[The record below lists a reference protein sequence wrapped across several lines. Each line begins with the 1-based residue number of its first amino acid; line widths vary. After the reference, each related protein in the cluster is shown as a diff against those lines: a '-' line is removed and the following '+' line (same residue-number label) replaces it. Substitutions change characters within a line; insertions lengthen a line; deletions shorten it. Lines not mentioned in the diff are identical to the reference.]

1 MVILETK
8 GDHCTCRTKSHRILE
23 DISQTMLRTVIPRK
37 TGATVMI
44 VRGQYRGKLAT
55 LEQIGR
61 HEATVKLLG
70 TISKPFDISLD
81 DISELYSRQ

>member
-1 MVILETK
+1 
-8 GDHCTCRTKSHRILE
+8 
-23 DISQTMLRTVIPRK
+23 
-37 TGATVMI
+37 MI
-44 VRGQYRGKLAT
+44 VRGQYRGKLAS